1 MKGDSFDYKKRNME
15 IWNEVAPRYHKRWA
29 AAACGPFQ
37 STKKLVEHVDVQKGY
52 NALDMACG
60 TGAVTRRLSQK
71 VGKSGRVVA
80 VDTSITSMLHN
91 LLFKAIFGQDYPNLG
106 RLCNMLSITAIKVA
120 RRYNTANSNVSFV
133 NSDAEN
139 FSFNQRFDVVT
150 CQYALF
156 FFPDA
161 VRALR
166 NMRRNLKRS
175 GRLGISVHGCR
186 DKVPFFDAIY
196 DAVTRFIPDY
206 VPPGTPDLDR
216 YGTKRFLRAEIKRA
230 GFSNI
235 SIHEYVFRYSPGKF
249 DDYWTNYTRYVAKP
263 IKEKLSTLDGSR
275 RRELRDMVKEN
286 AKKFTGRDG
295 IIRFPWQVLILTA
308 EN

>member
-1 MKGDSFDYKKRNME
+1 LKGDSFDYKKRNME

-80 VDTSITSMLHN
+80 VDTSIT
-91 LLFKAIFGQDYPNLG
+91 
-106 RLCNMLSITAIKVA
+106 AIKVA

-186 DKVPFFDAIY
+186 DKVPFFGAIY